1 MEDLQ
6 IMWHKVQMSDEENL
20 PKLKTKN
27 KLLKLK
33 EEIYG
38 VIEELLE
45 EDEMDITDINNLIYT
60 VATIMKQ
67 TLNEPSKRGRFFKNI
82 E

>member
-1 MEDLQ
+1 
-6 IMWHKVQMSDEENL
+6 MSDEENL